1 MLATTGHGLEHE
13 QLNNSLWYVPPDI
26 LEENEQP
33 KHPINVHRKAKRPEM
48 RPQSQLIPGF
58 FVCVLVYRTS
68 VCYYEFI
75 LNGCAVMAGCS
86 DYSDG
91 GYCMAVPLNNDDE
104 FGVEQHLPLTPE
116 LIETINRGK
125 NPVPPEPLTSRDLKK
140 VRRIARGIINGY
152 LIIDIEN
159 GRAINIREVRTRHHS
174 LTSRSNDEED

>member
-1 MLATTGHGLEHE
+1 
-13 QLNNSLWYVPPDI
+13 
-26 LEENEQP
+26 
-33 KHPINVHRKAKRPEM
+33 
-48 RPQSQLIPGF
+48 
-58 FVCVLVYRTS
+58 
-68 VCYYEFI
+68 
-75 LNGCAVMAGCS
+75 
-86 DYSDG
+86 
-91 GYCMAVPLNNDDE
+91 MAVPVHDDDE

-140 VRRIARGIINGY
+140 VRRIARGIVNGY